1 MTSRNTLFMFC
12 ALAAIT
18 AGAQLALAQQ
28 ADDRVTVPWSDPG
41 RPGLVRI
48 ESLSGGMTVKGSDR
62 KDVLIIARTR
72 GGDRPQPPSQGGLR
86 KLTQT
91 GGFEVQEARNVMHI
105 ESGTMRTIDFEV
117 HVPLRTNL
125 NIDAL
130 NDAFIVIENVD
141 GDMELENVNGPITLT
156 NVAGSVVA
164 DALNNPIKAT
174 FTRLSGSRPMAF
186 TSLNGVIDV
195 TLPASARANLKLR
208 SDMGDVY
215 TDFDIQLGAIPPPQG
230 RENRRGGGGTR
241 VEVNKSVTG
250 TINGGGPEIEL
261 RSHNGS
267 VYLRKGQ

>member
-12 ALAAIT
+12 ALAVIA

-28 ADDRVTVPWSDPG
+28 ADDRVTVAWSDPG
-41 RPGLVRI
+41 RPGMVRI
-48 ESLSGGMTVKGSDR
+48 ESLSGGMAVKGSDR
-62 KDVLIIARTR
+62 KDVLIIARPR

-86 KLTQT
+86 RLTQT

-105 ESGTMRTIDFEV
+105 ESATMRTIDFEV
-117 HVPLRTNL
+117 HVPLRTHLSIDSL
-125 NIDAL
+125 NAGT
-130 NDAFIVIENVD
+130 VTVENVD
-141 GDMELENVNGPITLT
+141 GDMEIENLNGPVTLT
-156 NVAGSVVA
+156 NIAGSVVV
-164 DALNNPIKAT
+164 DATNGAIKAT
-174 FTRLSGSRPMAF
+174 MTRLNAAKAMAF
-186 TSLNGVIDV
+186 TSLNGLIDV

-215 TDFDIQLGAIPPPQG
+215 TDFDIQLGAIPAPQG

-241 VEVNKSVTG
+241 VEVNKSITG